1 MLELAYVTKCKTKRG
16 ETTMRLNVEY
26 LQEILK
32 QKQWSERQFALKA
45 GLSPATVS
53 RILSKKRGAGAK
65 AIGAIRKALPEESLD
80 KLFFLE

>member
-1 MLELAYVTKCKTKRG
+1 
-16 ETTMRLNVEY
+16 MRLNVEY

-32 QKQWSERQFALKA
+32 RKKWSERQFALKT

-53 RILSKKRGAGAK
+53 RILNKKRGAGAK
-65 AIGAIRKALPEESLD
+65 TIGAIRKALPDESLE

>member
-1 MLELAYVTKCKTKRG
+1 MLPNVNKKRG
-16 ETTMRLNVEY
+16 DTTMRLNVEY

-32 QKQWSERQFALKA
+32 QKQWSERQFALKT

-65 AIGAIRKALPEESLD
+65 AIGAIRKALPEALGTVLAASC
-80 KLFFLE
+80 

>member
-1 MLELAYVTKCKTKRG
+1 
-16 ETTMRLNVEY
+16 MRLNVEY

-32 QKQWSERQFALKA
+32 RKQWSERQFALKT

-65 AIGAIRKALPEESLD
+65 VIGAIRKALPEESLE
-80 KLFFLE
+80 KLFFLD